1 MADKPSGRIHSMDA
15 LRASTMFLLVPVHG
29 AGMVWINGHTGAWAI
44 TIFWF
49 VHVFRLPLFFAM
61 SGFFLCL
68 LLGRQDLAQTVRNR
82 TVRIAAPL
90 AIGLVTLIPLMLFAA
105 QQTGTA
111 LTEQGRPPSGSPF
124 SFEPGFLWF
133 LWYLLII
140 DGVAIGA
147 YVLSPRVVAAAG
159 KAFRGLISRPLGGV
173 ALLAVPTVLALWPEP
188 GWMAIADAETFV
200 PDLPVLAYYGLFFAL
215 GATLC
220 AHRDLVESIG
230 SAAWRWVACALVAIV
245 PAAALFTLHNS
256 VRGEGTAVH
265 AFALLAY
272 AVATW
277 TSVIALIGLANRY
290 LTRARP
296 RVRYIA
302 DSSYWIY
309 LSHMP
314 TMVLV
319 VALVG
324 ATSLGTAP
332 QFAIVTLGSLAISI
346 ATYPLLVRYTA
357 IGRLLNG
364 PRKRPAGPTGLRR
377 RLTGRPRPER
387 LTPPRAAAERR
398 A

>member
-1 MADKPSGRIHSMDA
+1 
-15 LRASTMFLLVPVHG
+15 MFLLVPVHG

-49 VHVFRLPLFFAM
+49 VHVFRLPLFFTM

-68 LLGRQDLAQTVRNR
+68 LLGRQGLSRTVRNR
-82 TVRIAAPL
+82 TVRIAVPL
-90 AIGLVTLIPLMLFAA
+90 AIGLLTLIPLMLFAA

-111 LTEQGRPPSGSPF
+111 LTEQGRAPGGSPF
-124 SFEPGFLWF
+124 SLEPGFLWF
-133 LWYLLII
+133 LWYLLLI
-140 DGVAIGA
+140 DGIAVGA
-147 YVLSPRVVAAAG
+147 YLLAPRAVPAAG
-159 KAFRGLISRPLGGV
+159 RAFRGLIAHPVGGV

-188 GWMAIADAETFV
+188 GWMAIANAESFV
-200 PDLPVLAYYGLFFAL
+200 PDLPVLAYYALFFAL
-215 GATLC
+215 GTTLC
-220 AHRDLVESIG
+220 AHRDLVEKIG
-230 SAAWRWVACALVAIV
+230 RSAWRWAACALAAIL

-256 VRGEGTAVH
+256 PRGEGTAVH
-265 AFALLAY
+265 AVALLVY

-277 TSVIALIGLANRY
+277 TSVIALVGLADRY

-296 RVRYIA
+296 RLRYIA

-314 TMVLV
+314 AMVLL

-324 ATSLGTAP
+324 LTSLGTAP
-332 QFAIVTLGSLAISI
+332 QFALVTVGSLAFSIS
-346 ATYPLLVRYTA
+346 TYPLFVRYTA

-364 PRKRPAGPTGLRR
+364 PRQRPPGPTGLRQLTR
-377 RLTGRPRPER
+377 RLNPER
-387 LTPPRAAAERR
+387 LTRPAAATGRR